1 MSMPDTPLG
10 ALLASA
16 PPVLTDAQAT
26 ALARDHFG
34 VTGSLRRLTS
44 ERDLNFHIVAPAG
57 QFVLKIANLAEP
69 RAVTNLQTAALLHL
83 ERHAPDLPVP
93 RVIHSLDGRPE
104 VDLPLGL
111 VRLLSYLDGRMM
123 HTAPRTPPL
132 RRAMAAMAAR
142 LTLGLQGFTHP
153 AATHVLQ
160 WDIQHSAKLR
170 PLLPDIDDPHLR
182 ALAAGYLNHFDQSVA
197 PRLPECRWQVVHNDL
212 NPHNVVVDADDPSRL
227 RGILD
232 FGDMVH
238 TPLICDLAI
247 AASYQIDTAD
257 CLTGLTEMATAY
269 HAVLPLTRV
278 EAYLLYDLVLARMV
292 TTIAI
297 TSWRAAR
304 YPGNAPYILRNF
316 ASARSGLH
324 ALAAIP
330 RDAARAAIARACG
343 QE

>member
-1 MSMPDTPLG
+1 MTCTVTPLG
-10 ALLASA
+10 VLLASA
-16 PPVLTDAQAT
+16 PPVLTDDQAM
-26 ALARDHFG
+26 ALAHDHFG
-34 VTGSLRRLTS
+34 LTGSLRRLTS
-44 ERDLNFHIVAPAG
+44 ERDLNFHIVAPGGA
-57 QFVLKIANLAEP
+57 FVLKIANPAEP
-69 RAVTNLQTAALLHL
+69 HAVTNLQTAALLHL

-93 RVIHSLDGRPE
+93 RVIRARDGRYE
-104 VDLPLGL
+104 IDLPQGL

-123 HTAPRTPPL
+123 HTAPRTPAL
-132 RRAMAAMAAR
+132 RRALATIAAR
-142 LTLGLQGFTHP
+142 LTIGLQGFSHP
-153 AATHVLQ
+153 AASHVLQ
-160 WDIQHSAKLR
+160 WDIRHSTHLR
-170 PLLPDIDDPHLR
+170 PLLPDIADPHLR
-182 ALAAGYLNHFDQSVA
+182 ALASDFLDHFDRDIA

-257 CLTGLTEMATAY
+257 CLTGLTEMAAAY

-304 YPGNAPYILRNF
+304 YPDNAPYILRNF

-324 ALAAIP
+324 ALSAIP